1 MVYVTNNNASYSI
14 DVCLICYMHWT
25 YVGVCFI
32 IVFYIYYIF
41 LFFNQQFITW
51 DVMVGY
57 GNYTL

>member
-41 LFFNQQFITW
+41 LFFKSTIYYMGCDGRLW
-51 DVMVGY
+51 
-57 GNYTL
+57 